1 MFNGQAEQDKFVTN
15 ILKEKRNGYFVE
27 IGSNHPINI
36 NNSYILET
44 KYNWKGI
51 MVEYDQGYLPLY
63 IQHRP
68 NSIHLI
74 NDARNIDYADI
85 FKINNVPHNVDYLQI
100 DLEASNGSTIQTL
113 EKFNSTVFNQ
123 YKFATVTFEHDIYE
137 GNFFNTRERSR
148 EIFKN
153 QGYVRVF
160 DDIHNKEPKYVY
172 EDWYVYPD
180 LVDMN
185 YVNTCI
191 QNNSSKY
198 VSNNITG
205 VSIDWR
211 DIIY

>member
-191 QNNSSKY
+191 QNNTSKY
-198 VSNNITG
+198 LSNNITG